1 MKISDPSMAQNLG
14 LDHISTQVPTRGS
27 IEDSPEAIKEAART
41 FESLFLNEIMKN
53 MRKTLPEDGLL
64 NQGFANNVFNS
75 MLDQEYSQIASKS
88 GQLGLAEVIARQLGA
103 DPTETALKEAEIA
116 KAQVADAEKTVLID
130 GEEVPAWALEEIQD
144 DPWTAQEKQSPP
156 ASMNALPLNGGQILP
171 GLSSSQN
178 SEFLP
183 SLDVSSQAS
192 QKAKAAYQ
200 RLSLTADKKR

>member
-1 MKISDPSMAQNLG
+1 MKITDPSMAKNLG
-14 LDHISTQVPTRGS
+14 LDHISTQVPTRQS

-53 MRKTLPEDGLL
+53 MRKTLPQDGLL

-88 GQLGLAEVIARQLGA
+88 GQLGLADVIARQLGA

-116 KAQVADAEKTVLID
+116 KAQAAEAEKTVMID

-144 DPWTAQEKQSPP
+144 DPWTAKEDQKTSTNVGATPI
-156 ASMNALPLNGGQILP
+156 NGGQILP
-171 GLSSSQN
+171 GLSPSQN

-200 RLSLTADKKR
+200 RLNFTAGKKR

>member
-14 LDHISTQVPTRGS
+14 LDHISTQVPTQKS

-88 GQLGLAEVIARQLGA
+88 GQLGLADVIARQLGA
-103 DPTETALKEAEIA
+103 DPTEIALKEAEIA
-116 KAQVADAEKTVLID
+116 KAQAAEAEKTVLID
-130 GEEVPAWALEEIQD
+130 GEDVPAWALEEIQD
-144 DPWTAQEKQSPP
+144 DPWTAQEDQKSS
-156 ASMNALPLNGGQILP
+156 ASTSALPLNGGQILP
-171 GLSSSQN
+171 GLSPSQN

>member
-1 MKISDPSMAQNLG
+1 MKITDPSMAQNLG
-14 LDHISTQVPTRGS
+14 LDHISTQVPTRKS

-53 MRKTLPEDGLL
+53 MRKTLPQDGLL

-88 GQLGLAEVIARQLGA
+88 GQLGLADVIARQLGA
-103 DPTETALKEAEIA
+103 DPTEIALKEAELE
-116 KAQVADAEKTVLID
+116 KAEAAQAEKTVMID

-144 DPWTAQEKQSPP
+144 DPWTAQEDKKSPVSANTSP
-156 ASMNALPLNGGQILP
+156 IASGQVLP
-171 GLSSSQN
+171 GLSPSQN

-200 RLSLTADKKR
+200 SLNLTTSKKR